1 MKNHQLLK
9 ARQNHSRIF
18 AVVLVIVLLVSKPM
32 FVEEYFLRECL
43 AWLGYAFVIFG
54 AFGRVYCSAFIG
66 GRKNDEVVRAGPFSV
81 VRNPLYVFSF
91 IAMVGIGLQSG
102 MLLVTVVLITA
113 FIFYYPMVVAK
124 EEAYLENKF
133 GEPYAKYKREV
144 PRWIP
149 NMALWSE
156 PEQIDAKPKFIRKTM
171 LDASIF
177 FLPLL
182 CFAIINSLQADKI
195 LPVWLTLP

>member
-1 MKNHQLLK
+1 
-9 ARQNHSRIF
+9 
-18 AVVLVIVLLVSKPM
+18 M
-32 FVEEYFLRECL
+32 FVEGYFLRECL